1 MAPDGNFKSMLYN
14 PFTVN
19 DFFFL
24 ILKAI
29 QISIFIAIFLLLIQN
44 ISIQTK
50 FVNVLNVSVKTVS
63 FLHVN
68 IRSIN
73 KNFETFKNFYSKL
86 NCTFR
91 LICFSKTWAAD
102 NSISNDSNFQTESYS
117 ILLRKRESGRGGE
130 LSIFLHKE
138 VYFKL
143 LTNLSINSNDVELLC
158 IEIHHKKE
166 KNILFSVMFR
176 PSNGDMTV
184 FEKFGGNFLSPN
196 DETSKSIIFAGDL
209 NINVLD

>member
-1 MAPDGNFKSMLYN
+1 M
-14 PFTVN
+14 
-19 DFFFL
+19 
-24 ILKAI
+24 
-29 QISIFIAIFLLLIQN
+29 
-44 ISIQTK
+44 
-50 FVNVLNVSVKTVS
+50 
-63 FLHVN
+63 HVN

-73 KNFETFKNFYSKL
+73 ENFETFKNFYSKL

-102 NSISNDSNFQTESYS
+102 NSICNDSNFQTESYS
-117 ILLRKRESGRGGE
+117 ILHQKRESGREGD
-130 LSIFLHKE
+130 LSIFVHKE

-143 LTNLSINSNDVELLC
+143 LTNLSINSNGVELLC